1 MADAEALA
9 QGAVER
15 LLENESLR
23 GDLTDTGYQPVSE
36 WATNALM
43 AAAQRAAQHPDEEA
57 QARMDEAESA
67 AKRLVQAV
75 VQAAQ
80 QHTRDDVLALMNDP
94 AVARDLTS
102 RLRIAA
108 NGWRL
113 GDDADANAIRLIRA
127 LRGVEL

>member
-15 LLENESLR
+15 LTENESLR
-23 GDLTDTGYQPVSE
+23 GDLTDTGYLPVSE

-43 AAAQRAAQHPDEEA
+43 AAAQRAAQRPDEEA

-67 AKRLVQAV
+67 AKRLVAEV

-80 QHTRDDVLALMNDP
+80 QHARDDVLALMNDP

>member
-23 GDLTDTGYQPVSE
+23 GDLTDAGYAPVSE

-43 AAAQRAAQHPDEEA
+43 AAAQGAAQRPDEEA

-67 AKRLVQAV
+67 AKRIVGEV

-80 QHTRDDVLALMNDP
+80 QHTRAAIQDLMNDP

-102 RLRIAA
+102 RLRLAA

-113 GDDADANAIRLIRA
+113 GDDADANAIRLIKA